1 MITTFDR
8 DRYAARFID
17 IWRQVGEAEQASPP
31 KIADMARGISNIAR
45 QATRIGVEEQQ
56 IKARLSKGDSTR
68 IAWYFIS

>member
-1 MITTFDR
+1 MATGRRGGASFAAQIT
-8 DRYAARFID
+8 
-17 IWRQVGEAEQASPP
+17 
-31 KIADMARGISNIAR
+31 DMARGISNIAR